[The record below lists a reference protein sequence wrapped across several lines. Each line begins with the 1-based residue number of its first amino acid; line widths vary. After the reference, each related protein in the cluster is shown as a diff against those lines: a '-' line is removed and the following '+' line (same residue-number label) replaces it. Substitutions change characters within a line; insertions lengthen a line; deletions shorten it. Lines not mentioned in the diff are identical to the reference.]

1 MKFKGFFLIV
11 IGICVVGMITNADDL
26 DNRVREI
33 AHMLRC
39 PTCQAMSVKESE
51 AGLSVNMKT
60 RIRELLQEGK
70 SEEEILEFFVER
82 YGEWILRSPKK
93 EGFSLL
99 LWTLPGLVLLV
110 TVLLLFQ
117 YLRKKSLTIAPT
129 VESRS
134 LSEKEQK
141 QIEKDLKR
149 L

>member
-1 MKFKGFFLIV
+1 MNVKRFLLV
-11 IGICVVGMITNADDL
+11 IGICVVGMIANADDL

-39 PTCQAMSVKESE
+39 PTCQAMSVKESD

-99 LWTLPGLVLLV
+99 LWTLPGLILLL
-110 TVLLLFQ
+110 TILLLFQ
-117 YLRKKSLTIAPT
+117 YLWKKSLIVAPP
-129 VESRS
+129 VETRS

-141 QIEKDLKR
+141 QIEKDLQR